1 MADVLRGILLI
12 IIITIVAGGI
22 AYIGDRVGHQVGRK
36 RLSLYGIRPRYT
48 STIVAVG
55 TGMVIALAV
64 TTVALLA
71 SQFAKTAFF
80 HLGELNNRVTQLQ
93 AQADALDQ
101 TKTLGQVVLRR
112 DEPIW
117 PQFAKIEGGDSPNAR
132 FRKLRQFFDATA
144 SNANQLYVPRGLK
157 PVTKRSIDPE
167 ISKQLRH
174 FSDFDL
180 QAYAGYP
187 LVLLAVADHNLFVN
201 DPIHF
206 SFQAWR
212 DRLIFPAKRAIASAN
227 IKAGTPVTSPASLRL
242 VFNQLATLV
251 ANEAMRNGMPQ
262 SFAAAIQANLT
273 DAQSKT
279 MSDVLHRG
287 SGTYAVSASAHT
299 DTYPHSGG
307 IVIDFGLSKS
317 R

>member
-1 MADVLRGILLI
+1 MADVLNGIVLI
-12 IIITIVAGGI
+12 IIITIVAGAI
-22 AYIGDRVGHQVGRK
+22 AYVGDRVGHQVGRK
-36 RLSLYGIRPRYT
+36 RLTLYGIRPRHT

-55 TGMVIALAV
+55 TGMLIALIV

-117 PQFAKIEGGDSPNAR
+117 PQFLLIAAGDSSNAR
-132 FRKLRQFFDATA
+132 FKKLSQFFDATA
-144 SNANQLYVPRGLK
+144 ASANQMYVRRGLK
-157 PVTKRSIDPE
+157 PVNKRSNDPE
-167 ISKQLRH
+167 IAKQLRH
-174 FSDFDL
+174 FSDLDL

-187 LVLLAVADHNLFVN
+187 VVVLAVADHNLFVN

-206 SFQAWR
+206 GFQAWR
-212 DRLIFPAKRAIASAN
+212 DHLIFPAKQPIVSAN
-227 IKAGTPVTSPASLRL
+227 VKAGTPVTSPASLRL
-242 VFNQLATLV
+242 IFNQLAVLV
-251 ANEAMRNGMPQ
+251 ANEALKDGMPQ
-262 SFAAAIQANLT
+262 SFASAIVANISAGQSAAMGDTLR
-273 DAQSKT
+273 
-279 MSDVLHRG
+279 RG
-287 SGTYAVSASAHT
+287 SGTYAVTASAET
-299 DTYPHSGG
+299 DTYPHSGA
-307 IVIDFGLSKS
+307 IVIDFGLSKA

>member
-1 MADVLRGILLI
+1 MADVLNGIVLI
-12 IIITIVAGGI
+12 IIITLVAGAI

-36 RLSLYGIRPRYT
+36 RLTLYGIRPRHT

-55 TGMVIALAV
+55 TGMIIALAV

-112 DEPIW
+112 DEPVW
-117 PQFAKIEGGDSPNAR
+117 PQFARIEATDSPPTA
-132 FRKLRQFFDATA
+132 FKKLSEFFDATA
-144 SNANQLYVPRGLK
+144 ANANEIYVRRGLK
-157 PVTKRSIDPE
+157 PVTKRSKDPE

-174 FSDFDL
+174 FADFDL

-187 LVLLAVADHNLFVN
+187 VVVLAVADHNLFVN

-206 SFQAWR
+206 GFQAWR
-212 DRLIFPAKRAIASAN
+212 DHLIFPAKQPIASAN
-227 IKAGTPVTSPASLRL
+227 IKAGAAVSSPATLRL
-242 VFNQLATLV
+242 VFNQLALLV
-251 ANEAMRNGMPQ
+251 ANEALKNGMPQ
-262 SFAAAIQANLT
+262 TFASAIQANVT
-273 DAQSKT
+273 DTQSHAMAET
-279 MSDVLHRG
+279 LRRG
-287 SGTYAVSASAHT
+287 SGTYSVTASADT
-299 DTYPHSGG
+299 ATYPHNGG
-307 IVIDFGLSKS
+307 IVIDFGMTKT